1 MDPLFL
7 ASELLDQTSKQRVTG
22 TGQRTPGAP
31 EYIHTKLARR
41 VHKLEVACHPCR
53 ATIFMTRVDFFVGGH
68 NLVIVVIVPVNVHLR
83 TDRFERSP
91 FVCAQP
97 ARGKY
102 LATVSLG
109 ISNTPHSLLLGHR

>member
-1 MDPLFL
+1 MT
-7 ASELLDQTSKQRVTG
+7 SELSVQTSKQRVTG
-22 TGQRTPGAP
+22 TDQRTPAAP
-31 EYIHTKLARR
+31 EHIHTKLARR

-109 ISNTPHSLLLGHR
+109 ISNTPHSLLLGYR